1 MASQPRRIMVGY
13 DGSEAAGRALAAA
26 ADLVGYGSSLA
37 VVTVQTRA
45 VDRDTAV
52 AAREQLLRRHVEA
65 RYHEPAGD
73 AAEQLVEK
81 ARELD
86 ADLIVIGRRSRNPV
100 RALLGSVSA
109 RVVRRAHCDVLVVR

>member
-1 MASQPRRIMVGY
+1 MAAQPRRIMVGY

-52 AAREQLLRRHVEA
+52 AARELLLRRHVEA